1 MNGARGIPIAG
12 YVTIVREPASIK
24 LHRPRRLAYDLPS
37 AQRRGEL
44 LQAMAAGRR
53 TAGYEHVTQPVA
65 RFPDYLRR
73 QLRSIGIGVGFIAV
87 ALYAGM
93 LGYHYLVGLSWID
106 SYENAAMILSGMGP
120 LAAPATTAGKLFA
133 GSYAL
138 FSGIAVLAI
147 AGIIAAPL
155 VHRFL
160 HRMHADPG
168 EDN

>member
-1 MNGARGIPIAG
+1 
-12 YVTIVREPASIK
+12 
-24 LHRPRRLAYDLPS
+24 
-37 AQRRGEL
+37 
-44 LQAMAAGRR
+44 MAARKQ
-53 TAGYEHVTQPVA
+53 AVGYEHISQPVA

-73 QLRSIGIGVGFIAV
+73 QLRSIGIGVVFIAIG
-87 ALYAGM
+87 LYAGM

-120 LAAPATTAGKLFA
+120 LASPVTTAGKIFA

-147 AGIIAAPL
+147 AGVIAAPL

-160 HRMHADPG
+160 HRLHADCG
-168 EDN
+168 DQR